1 MTYHPSAAVFCHHV
15 LLQFLVD
22 VLIGN
27 VAYLLQVSHGVDDAT
42 SRVGVDLLHER
53 QQSVADAVALAVVLA
68 VGRIGHIAQ
77 AIVIDI
83 ADDVVAGEAEQ
94 RAHYPCRHIVRHDAS
109 ESVDASSTHQVHQDC
124 LDAVVE
130 MMAHGNEALVVRSV
144 AHEGIDEFSPPVVA

>member
-1 MTYHPSAAVFCHHV
+1 MTYHPSASVFCHYV
-15 LLQFLVD
+15 FLQFLVD

-27 VAYLLQVSHGVDDAT
+27 VAYLLQVVHGVDDTT
-42 SRVGVDLLHER
+42 SRVGVDLLHKR

-68 VGRIGHIAQ
+68 VGRIGHTAQ

-109 ESVDASSTHQVHQDC
+109 EPVDASSTHQVHQNC

-130 MMAHGNEALVVRSV
+130 MMAHCNEALVVRSV